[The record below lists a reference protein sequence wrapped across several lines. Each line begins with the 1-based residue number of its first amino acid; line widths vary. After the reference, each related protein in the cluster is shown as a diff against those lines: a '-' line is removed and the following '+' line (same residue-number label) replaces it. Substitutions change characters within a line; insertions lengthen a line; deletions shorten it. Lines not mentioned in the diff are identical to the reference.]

1 MNQPLSPAPAQPL
14 SHPRGT
20 RDLFGEEM
28 RQFQS
33 VAAAARQVMARFGLN
48 EIATPIFEF
57 TELFNRSLGEVT
69 DVVSKEMYS
78 FLDRGGESLTLRPE
92 GTAGVVR
99 AVLSNRLQDQV
110 PVKFFYIGPMFRYE
124 RPQKG
129 RYRQHHQVGAE
140 IMGTTSVEAD
150 LEILSLAKAFLAE
163 LGLAD
168 HITLELN
175 SMGDMP
181 SRLQFREAL
190 VGYLRGH
197 AANLSAD
204 SQLRLE
210 RNPLRILDSK
220 DLADHAVLVN
230 APQLTEYLEPEAA
243 AFWAD
248 LQAGLASLNIAWHH
262 NPRLVRG
269 FDYYQHTVFEFT
281 STKLGAQ
288 ATVLGG
294 GRYGGIAE
302 ALGGAP
308 LPAVGFGSG
317 IERLCL
323 LMGDLPPPP
332 PRVMVVPTDAT
343 CHAPARQLVMQLRV
357 AGIAVD
363 QGYEGNVGKRL
374 KLADKRGV
382 RLVILLGPDE
392 LASGRYTLRDMA
404 NGQQQSMA
412 LDELLAFLS
421 AKSG

>member
-1 MNQPLSPAPAQPL
+1 
-14 SHPRGT
+14 
-20 RDLFGEEM
+20 
-28 RQFQS
+28 
-33 VAAAARQVMARFGLN
+33 
-48 EIATPIFEF
+48 
-57 TELFNRSLGEVT
+57 
-69 DVVSKEMYS
+69 
-78 FLDRGGESLTLRPE
+78 
-92 GTAGVVR
+92 
-99 AVLSNRLQDQV
+99 
-110 PVKFFYIGPMFRYE
+110 
-124 RPQKG
+124 
-129 RYRQHHQVGAE
+129 
-140 IMGTTSVEAD
+140 
-150 LEILSLAKAFLAE
+150 
-163 LGLAD
+163 
-168 HITLELN
+168 
-175 SMGDMP
+175 MGDMP
-181 SRLQFREAL
+181 SRLRFREAL

-197 AANLSAD
+197 AASLSAD

-220 DLADHAVLVN
+220 DPADHAVLVN
-230 APQLTEYLEPEAA
+230 APQLTEYLELEAA

-248 LQAGLASLNIAWHH
+248 LQAGLASLNIAWQH
-262 NPRLVRG
+262 NPKLVRG

-281 STKLGAQ
+281 STQLGAQ

-317 IERLCL
+317 IERLYL

-332 PRVMVVPTDAT
+332 PRVMVVPTDAA
-343 CHAPARQLVMQLRV
+343 CHAPARQLGQQLRH

-392 LASGRYTLRDMA
+392 LASGLYTLRDMA

-412 LDELLAFLS
+412 LQELLAFLY
-421 AKSG
+421 AKG